1 MYHLGSAGNV
11 EVQRSS
17 GVVGLREV
25 DPADINQTLNRFG
38 FDGAEDNIL
47 TGDRVVLTTKDPR
60 GLAFFEPAN
69 WVTGTVENNITAYV
83 HVNEAGCLRC
93 FEKFDDALSN
103 NRGREFSVAPFTGA
117 PIAIEFTVVD
127 VGYRL
132 VGDITGYT
140 FNTDR
145 EAIDTSALTD
155 KFKSFYNAGILSG
168 TGTIDCL
175 FKSEL
180 ECGDEVRETSMLLL
194 QLIHRLDIGAGFR
207 CYLALVDP
215 LQTGGST
222 RSGVFYDVQALA
234 TRTGVEVSPSQVIRC
249 SIDFVT
255 TGEFTLRMGEP
266 KEYLQKEDDWRIHT
280 ERDLGFLLKEVLY

>member
-25 DPADINQTLNRFG
+25 DPADINQTLNRFS

-60 GLAFFEPAN
+60 GLAFFEPAD
-69 WVTGTVENNITAYV
+69 WGTGTVENNITAYV
-83 HVNEAGCLRC
+83 HVNEAGGLRC
-93 FEKFDDALSN
+93 FEKFDDAVSN
-103 NRGREFSVAPFTGA
+103 NRGREIALTSFAGA

-207 CYLALVDP
+207 CYLTLVDP

-280 ERDLGFLLKEVLY
+280 ERDLGFLLKEVLD